1 MKKKKYL
8 TPVIESVV
16 MVTDNIIAASAPA
29 ARDIDKIDTDGN
41 TGKGSSWGNIWNN

>member
-8 TPVIESVV
+8 TPVIESAV

-41 TGKGSSWGNIWNN
+41 TGKGSGWGNIWNN